1 MPDDLRTALERHQPY
16 NAVLQNAP
24 VCKWCEM
31 LWPCDASRFR
41 EALKAAEKE
50 RDLAVQWRDVARDA
64 AKRAEAQVAVL
75 VAFFPATLAANLKDA
90 LLADLSAAAAEH
102 DARIRREAVEAERWP
117 CSCRHKDD
125 VHYEGCLDC
134 ELYEV
139 AHGRF
144 DRAPSEETTE

>member
-1 MPDDLRTALERHQPY
+1 
-16 NAVLQNAP
+16 
-24 VCKWCEM
+24 M

-102 DARIRREAVEAERWP
+102 DARIRREAVEAERTQLMAIVNAQAE
-117 CSCRHKDD
+117 D
-125 VHYEGCLDC
+125 EGLWF
-134 ELYEV
+134 V
-139 AHGRF
+139 AQTMPEGYLQEALRKIHAAIE
-144 DRAPSEETTE
+144 DAPSEETT